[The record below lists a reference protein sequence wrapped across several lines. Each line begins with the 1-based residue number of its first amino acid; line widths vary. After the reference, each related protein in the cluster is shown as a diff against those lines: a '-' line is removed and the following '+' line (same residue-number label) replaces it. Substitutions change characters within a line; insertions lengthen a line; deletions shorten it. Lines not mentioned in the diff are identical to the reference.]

1 MRYITDGNGYLREV
15 SFGADIDCDDGTCTE
30 YTGKVP
36 AAYESIEDWYI
47 ANADRLHQWKI
58 VSKNLVEDG
67 SRPEP
72 EDCLIIPI
80 ERGGTGADT
89 VEGARAALGL
99 GDTDGPLPIECG
111 GTGADNAEDARANLG
126 IPETTPGG
134 TVYIGSGSASS
145 TSSADFF
152 VEDDYILFVLVFA
165 ADEGSY
171 SLVLPPGVMC
181 CQRTYT
187 DYFTWKVSQS
197 GYAVSVTRGAAAN
210 MSFDLYGIK

>member
-30 YTGKVP
+30 YTGTVP

-58 VSKNLVEDG
+58 VKKNLVEDG
-67 SRPEP
+67 SRPDP
-72 EDCLIIPI
+72 EDCLVIPI

-89 VEGARAALGL
+89 VEGARKALGL
-99 GDTDGPLPIECG
+99 GETDGPLPIECG

-126 IPETTPGG
+126 IEDKPMGCAA
-134 TVYIGSGSASS
+134 YIGSGSASS
-145 TSSADFF
+145 SSAETFY
-152 VEDDYILFVLVFA
+152 VEDEYILFVLVFA
-165 ADEGSY
+165 ASEGNY

-181 CQRTYT
+181 CQKTQSDYYT
-187 DYFTWKVSQS
+187 WEVSQYGS
-197 GYAVSVTRGAAAN
+197 TVSVSRGSATS